1 MYTSPSF
8 RFLVVALGLLWFPTA
23 LAGQLAQHFQQL
35 ARTQVQYLVD
45 NNEQLFTGKA
55 NTKALLFYPSPE
67 TPLNDQLNTLRQQLV
82 NLPVFSQATWALDTV
97 GGETIVNWTMEESR
111 TVFPL
116 LNFGGIRGNT
126 YYQVGFNDIHFRGR
140 GQQLTAFYQNND
152 GEHNYYLSLRN
163 TNLRGSR
170 WGYALETRR
179 YAAIEPL
186 YFPDAA
192 VNYRY
197 ANLSFGAD
205 ASYTLQPGN
214 ILTLGVSTF
223 QERYR
228 KLNPE
233 QENLPGPNRVN
244 QQKLLLK
251 ASRTHD
257 QLNYFAERSSGVHH
271 QTIAQFVHN
280 FADQTDFLIA
290 WHDFRFFRL
299 LGQRGNLAGRLRTGI
314 SSNNDSPFAPFVLD
328 SQVNI
333 RGSGNRIDRGTA
345 QLILN
350 LEYRH
355 TVWRDRRE
363 RFAAQ
368 LVGFSDLGT
377 WRSPGGELSDL
388 VAEENIRHFLGAGLR
403 LISLKAHNA
412 VLRLDYGLDVRNTQE
427 RGFVA
432 GFGQYF

>member
-1 MYTSPSF
+1 MPNSLFF
-8 RFLVVALGLLWFPTA
+8 RTFLLTLGLFASTA
-23 LAGQLAQHFQQL
+23 SLFGQLVQHFQQL

-45 NNEQLFTGKA
+45 NNEHLTA
-55 NTKALLFYPSPE
+55 TETEEEALLFHPSPE
-67 TPLNDQLNTLRQQLV
+67 TPLNEQLDALRQQLV
-82 NLPVFSQATWALDTV
+82 NLPVFSQATWVLDTV
-97 GGETIVNWTMEESR
+97 GDQQVVNWTMEESR

-126 YYQVGFNDIHFRGR
+126 YYLVGFNDIHFRGR

-152 GEHNYYLSLRN
+152 GEHNYYLALRN
-163 TNLRGSR
+163 ANLRGSR
-170 WGYALETRR
+170 WGYGLETRR

-186 YFPDAA
+186 FFPEAA

-197 ANLSFGAD
+197 ANLSFSAE
-205 ASYTLQPGN
+205 ASYTVQPRN
-214 ILTLGVSTF
+214 ILTLGISTF

-228 KLNPE
+228 KLNPN
-233 QENLPGPNRVN
+233 QENIPGPDRVN
-244 QQKLLLK
+244 QQKFLLK

-257 QLNYFAERSSGVHH
+257 LLNYFTERSSGVHH

-280 FADQTDFLIA
+280 FDDQSDFFIA

-314 SSNNDSPFAPFVLD
+314 STNNDSPFAPFVLD

-345 QLILN
+345 QVILN

-355 TVWRDRRE
+355 TVWTDSRE
-363 RFAAQ
+363 RFGVQ
-368 LVGFSDLGT
+368 LVGFSDLGA
-377 WRSPGGELSDL
+377 WRKPGGELSDL
-388 VAEENIRHFLGAGLR
+388 VDSESIRHFIGTGVR

-412 VLRLDYGLDVRNTQE
+412 VLRLDYGVDIRKQQE
-427 RGFVA
+427 RGIVA